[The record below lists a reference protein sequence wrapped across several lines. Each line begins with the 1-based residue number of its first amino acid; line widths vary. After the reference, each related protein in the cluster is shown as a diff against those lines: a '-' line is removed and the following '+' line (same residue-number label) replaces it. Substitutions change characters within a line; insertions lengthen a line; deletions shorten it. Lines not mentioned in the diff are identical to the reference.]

1 MLISVPTSWIF
12 IEQFGGGYFEVKR
25 REFITLIGGA
35 TAAWPFAVGAQSERL
50 RRVGILLPYPE
61 SDTEAQMRVRA
72 FKQELQRLGWIEG
85 SKVQFD
91 ERWTTDNMDLVRANA
106 ASLLELKPDVI
117 VSLGNRVIPILKQM
131 TREVPIIIAG
141 AVDPVGAGLVAS
153 LAHPGGNI
161 TGFSVLEVSVV
172 GKMLA
177 LLKQIAPKVSRSALI
192 YNPDIPSTVLY
203 ERSFKAAATSL
214 AVEPIV
220 AHIHGMADIE
230 RVIQTMVRPQNGG
243 IVFPPDLTLI
253 PLREQIV
260 AAVARGR
267 LPAIYSDT
275 ALSTSG
281 GLAAY
286 SADRIDLFRK
296 AASYVDR
303 ILRGEKPG
311 DLPIQEPTKYE
322 FVINLKTAKGLGL
335 EISPLV
341 VALANKV
348 IE

>member
-1 MLISVPTSWIF
+1 MS
-12 IEQFGGGYFEVKR
+12 GMGR
-25 REFITLIGGA
+25 REFITLLSGA
-35 TAAWPFAVGAQSERL
+35 AAAWPRAARAQSERL
-50 RRVGILLPYPE
+50 RRVGILMPFPE

-85 SKVQFD
+85 SKIQFD
-91 ERWTTDNMDLVRANA
+91 ERWTTDNMDFVRANA

-117 VSLGNRVIPILKQM
+117 VSIGNRVIPILKQM
-131 TREVPIIIAG
+131 TREIPIIFGG
-141 AVDPVGAGLVAS
+141 AVDPVGAGLVTS

-161 TGFSVLEVSVV
+161 TGFSVLEVSVI
-172 GKMLA
+172 GKMLE
-177 LLKQIAPKVSRSALI
+177 LLKQIAPKVSSSALI
-192 YNPDIPSTVLY
+192 YNPAIPSTVRY
-203 ERSFKAAATSL
+203 EPSFKAAATSL
-214 AVEPIV
+214 GVEPIV

-230 RVIQTMVRPQNGG
+230 RAIQTMARTQNGG
-243 IVFPPDLTLI
+243 VIFPPDLTII

-260 AAVARGR
+260 ATVARNR
-267 LPAIYSDT
+267 LPAIYSDPVLT
-275 ALSTSG
+275 TSG

-286 SADRIDLFRK
+286 SADRTDLFRK

-311 DLPIQEPTKYE
+311 DLPVQEPTKYE
-322 FVINLKTAKGLGL
+322 FVINLKTAKALGL

-341 VALANKV
+341 VALADKV

>member
-1 MLISVPTSWIF
+1 M
-12 IEQFGGGYFEVKR
+12 KR
-25 REFITLIGGA
+25 REFITLLGSA
-35 TAAWPFAVGAQSERL
+35 TAIWPLAALAQSERL
-50 RRVGILLPYPE
+50 RRVGILMPFPE
-61 SDTEAQMRVRA
+61 SDTEGQTRVRA

-106 ASLLELKPDVI
+106 ASLLELKSDVI
-117 VSLGNRVIPILKQM
+117 VASGNRVIPILKQM
-131 TREVPIIIAG
+131 TREVPIIIAT

-161 TGFSVLEVSVV
+161 TGFSILEVSVI

-177 LLKQIAPKVSRSALI
+177 LLKQIAPKASRSALI

-230 RVIQTMVRPQNGG
+230 RVIQTMARTQNGG
-243 IVFPPDLTLI
+243 IIFPPDITLNA
-253 PLREQIV
+253 LREQIV
-260 AAVARGR
+260 ATVARNR
-267 LPAIYSDT
+267 VPAIYSDT
-275 ALSTSG
+275 VFTTSG
-281 GLAAY
+281 GLATY
-286 SADRIDLFRK
+286 GADRTDNFRK

-322 FVINLKTAKGLGL
+322 FVINLKTAKALGL
-335 EISPLV
+335 EISPML
-341 VALANKV
+341 VALADKV

>member
-1 MLISVPTSWIF
+1 MRRRDF
-12 IEQFGGGYFEVKR
+12 IKIIVG
-25 REFITLIGGA
+25 T
-35 TAAWPFAVGAQSERL
+35 TAAWPFTARAQSEKL
-50 RRVGILLPYPE
+50 RRVGILMPFPK
-61 SDTEAQMRVRA
+61 SDTEAQLRVRA

-85 SKVQFD
+85 SKIRFD
-91 ERWTTDNMDLVRANA
+91 ERWTTDNMELVRSNA
-106 ASLLELKPDVI
+106 ASLLESKPDVI
-117 VSLGNRVIPILKQM
+117 VAVGNRVIPVLKQL
-131 TREVPIIIAG
+131 TREIPIVIAG
-141 AVDPVGAGLVAS
+141 AADPVGAGLVTS

-161 TGFSVLEVSVV
+161 TGFSVLEVSVI
-172 GKMLA
+172 GKLLA

-192 YNPDIPSTVLY
+192 YNPDIPSTVSY

-230 RVIQTMVRPQNGG
+230 RAIQMMARTQNGG
-243 IVFPPDLTLI
+243 LIFPPDLTLI

-260 AAVARGR
+260 TSVARSR
-267 LPAIYSDT
+267 LPAIFSDA
-275 ALSTSG
+275 ALTTSG

-286 SADRIDLFRK
+286 SVDRVDLFRK

-311 DLPIQEPTKYE
+311 DLPVQEPTKFE
-322 FVINLKTAKGLGL
+322 FVINLKTAKALGL

-341 VALANKV
+341 VALADKV

>member
-1 MLISVPTSWIF
+1 MF
-12 IEQFGGGYFEVKR
+12 DMKR
-25 REFITLIGGA
+25 RQFVTLLGGVAA
-35 TAAWPFAVGAQSERL
+35 TWPLAAGAQSERL
-50 RRVGILLPYPE
+50 RRVGILMPYPE
-61 SDTEAQMRVRA
+61 SDTEGQIRVRA
-72 FKQELQRLGWIEG
+72 FKRELQRLGWIEG
-85 SKVQFD
+85 GKIQFD

-117 VSLGNRVIPILKQM
+117 VSIGNRVIPILKQM
-131 TREVPIIIAG
+131 TREVPIIIAA

-161 TGFSVLEVSVV
+161 TGFSVLEVSVI
-172 GKMLA
+172 GKMLE

-192 YNPDIPSTVLY
+192 YNPAIPSTVLY
-203 ERSFKAAATSL
+203 EHSFKAAATSL

-230 RVIQTMVRPQNGG
+230 QVIQTMVRTQNGG
-243 IVFPPDLTLI
+243 IIFPPDLTLI

-260 AAVARGR
+260 ATVARGR

-275 ALSTSG
+275 ALTTSG

-286 SADRIDLFRK
+286 SADRVDLFRK

-311 DLPIQEPTKYE
+311 DLPVQEPTKYE
-322 FVINLKTAKGLGL
+322 FIINLKTANALGL

-341 VALANKV
+341 VALADKV